1 MAYYIGLMSGT
12 SVDAIDA
19 VLCSI
24 DDTSTPSI
32 QLLHSKSLSFPNA
45 IQQQIHSISQS
56 EYTHD
61 PIEEMALLDRELGEL
76 FAEAV
81 DELLKDSELSRE
93 QITAIGSHGQTIR
106 HRPEAYHPFTIQIGN
121 PHSIAARTGITTV
134 ADFRTR
140 DMVYGGQ
147 GAPLV
152 PAFHQAILHDPEQ
165 DRVVVNLGGIANITF
180 LPKQGEVIGYDTGPA
195 NTLMDK
201 WIALHQNKNYDH
213 NGNWAEQGSVLPELL
228 KALKEEPYFA
238 MPYPKSTGREYFNLN
253 WLKQFSLD
261 NIDPKD
267 VQATLLELTAQT
279 VSEAIQQHTQAGKVI
294 LCGGGA
300 YNSVLQQSL
309 KANLSDFEV
318 ETSQEFG
325 VAPDWIEAMA
335 FAWLAHRCLNNLSGN
350 LPAVTGAKQETIL
363 GAIYPAYK
371 PRHKKCQ

>member
-19 VLCSI
+19 VLCNI
-24 DDTSTPSI
+24 DESSANPI
-32 QLLHSKSLSFPNA
+32 QLLHNKSLPFPNV
-45 IQQQIHSISQS
+45 IQQQIHSISNA
-56 EYTHD
+56 EYAHD

-81 DELLKDSELSRE
+81 DDLLKDSEYSKDD
-93 QITAIGSHGQTIR
+93 ITAIGSHGQTIR
-106 HRPEAYHPFTIQIGN
+106 HRPDAYHPFTIQIGN

-152 PAFHQAILHDPEQ
+152 PAFHQAIFHDPQQ
-165 DRVVVNLGGIANITF
+165 DRMIVNLGGIANITY
-180 LPKQGEVIGYDTGPA
+180 LPANGELLGYDTGPA
-195 NTLMDK
+195 NTLMDQ
-201 WIALHQNKNYDH
+201 WISRHQNKSYDQ
-213 NGNWAEQGSVLPELL
+213 NGEWAQQGKVLPELL
-228 KALKEEPYFA
+228 NDFMSDPYFSQ
-238 MPYPKSTGREYFNLN
+238 PNPKSTGREYFNLN

-261 NIDPKD
+261 DFAPHD
-267 VQATLLELTAQT
+267 VQATLLELTAQS
-279 VSEAIQQHTQAGKVI
+279 VSQAIQQHTQTGTVI

-309 KANLSDFEV
+309 KTHLSNFEV
-318 ETSQEFG
+318 TTSQEFG

-363 GAIYPAYK
+363 GSIYPA
-371 PRHKKCQ
+371 